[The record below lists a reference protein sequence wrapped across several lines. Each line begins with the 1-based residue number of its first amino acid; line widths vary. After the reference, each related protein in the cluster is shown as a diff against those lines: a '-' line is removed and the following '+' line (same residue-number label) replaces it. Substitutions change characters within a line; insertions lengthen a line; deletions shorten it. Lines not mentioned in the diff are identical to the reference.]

1 MPESPTSIYNLI
13 QTGGVIAVGSLFFWM
28 VLTGRLATGAAYV
41 ELKTT
46 SKEQLAA
53 QKTDYEKRLAD
64 QKAEFERQ
72 ISDIR
77 KGHEDRCEDYEKRL
91 EKEERQGLEWRNI
104 ALRLGMTATKTTSI
118 AETAVTNL
126 VDKKVAVE

>member
-13 QTGGVIAVGSLFFWM
+13 QTGGVIALGSLFFWM

-41 ELKTT
+41 DLKNSLT
-46 SKEQLAA
+46 A
-53 QKTDYEKRLAD
+53 QKTDYEKRLSD
-64 QKAEFERQ
+64 QKSEFERQ
-72 ISDIR
+72 IADIR

-91 EKEERQGLEWRNI
+91 DKEERQGLEWRNI

-126 VDKKVAVE
+126 VDKKVSVE